1 MLDAKVA
8 FFILILTFV
17 LTMGLQPNSARSGTP
32 FGVLT
37 GDIICVGET
46 AYCLESIISPELR
59 QICEHGTGRDFDCR
73 HIVKTALM
81 NLFTGSIVK
90 CSAGVKQEPY
100 VISSCEASSL
110 NLVHTS
116 SAFSTESRFANIQPQ
131 AKEKKHGLCKGNFDT
146 PWVWRELQKQ
156 R

>member
-1 MLDAKVA
+1 
-8 FFILILTFV
+8 
-17 LTMGLQPNSARSGTP
+17 MGLQPNSAGSGTP

-37 GDIICVGET
+37 SDIICVGET
-46 AYCLESIISPELR
+46 TYCLKSIISPELG
-59 QICEHGTGRDFDCR
+59 QICEHCTGRDFDCR

-81 NLFTGSIVK
+81 NLSTNSIVK
-90 CSAGVKQEPY
+90 CSGAVKQEPY